1 MQHCDCICI
10 CNCTGWRCSS
20 NGLSGERAD
29 NSGVFY
35 GEREP
40 RASRGLQSVH
50 SYWGRRAAAARLWRL
65 VWRAHWHRAGLLGR
79 HCYSGHLALRLLLTL
94 LALALAACAARGPAL
109 PRQRGGVRVGCAR
122 GAGGRRLEP
131 VRRPASTQRGCR
143 RQASRLTHPR
153 GARDSDPLP
162 RMHSCRRPLPPRR
175 RFLHRLLSQQGAL
188 STERTRSPTLNAASA

>member
-1 MQHCDCICI
+1 MYGCACGLHTCVRTQRSDCI
-10 CNCTGWRCSS
+10 CNCTSWRCSSS

-79 HCYSGHLALRLLLTL
+79 HCYRAHLALRLLLAL
-94 LALALAACAARGPAL
+94 LALALAACAARGEAL

-122 GAGGRRLEP
+122 GEGGRRLEP

-143 RQASRLTHPR
+143 RQASRLTHLR
-153 GARDSDPLP
+153 GARE
-162 RMHSCRRPLPPRR
+162 H
-175 RFLHRLLSQQGAL
+175 
-188 STERTRSPTLNAASA
+188 AAEMVTAATMVAGKRGTG

>member
-1 MQHCDCICI
+1 MQHTADCIC
-10 CNCTGWRCSS
+10 NYTGWRCSSS

-79 HCYSGHLALRLLLTL
+79 HCYRALLALRLL
-94 LALALAACAARGPAL
+94 LALALAACAARGSAL

-143 RQASRLTHPR
+143 RQASRLTHLR
-153 GARDSDPLP
+153 GARE
-162 RMHSCRRPLPPRR
+162 H
-175 RFLHRLLSQQGAL
+175 
-188 STERTRSPTLNAASA
+188 AAEIVTTATMVAGKRGTG